1 LRWLRPYPRHRIQ
14 ALQILRIIQEESLK
28 DNTASVLCQVPVD
41 VASFLLNEKRSEIAK
56 IELKQRIN
64 VLMVPNKTLE
74 TPNYKLDAPQARR
87 PAPGQHRSQLQAG
100 RRSGRPDRVTRR
112 AQEPTNK
119 ADPGHQGRLPDAPRP
134 WPCEADREPR
144 NEGRTDNVV
153 AADGNPEGRNPEGQA
168 REARE
173 GRNGRGRNGRGPR
186 ADGENRNAAG
196 DTRQSQL
203 GFAEGDNHQRDGAL
217 EQAITDEGVQA
228 PSPRTENG
236 EPREKRNRDRY
247 GRERGPRGD
256 RSENEERPDLRIPV
270 QPAKV
275 TNDEVAAETTE
286 QASTTAPVTERA
298 PVAALSVVP
307 TKASPVTVTAAPLAR
322 MPSVTP
328 FSLPTDALQAVAVS
342 SGLQWVNSDETKVA
356 AVQAAIAAEPKAI
369 HVPRER
375 TELLQIETGP
385 LVLVETRRDLRNM
398 TLPFEQPPSA

>member
-1 LRWLRPYPRHRIQ
+1 
-14 ALQILRIIQEESLK
+14 LQILRIIQEESLK

-41 VASFLLNEKRSEIAK
+41 VASFLLNEKRTEIAK

-64 VLMVPNKTLE
+64 VLLVPNKTLE
-74 TPNYKLDAPQARR
+74 TPNYKLERLKHDDPRLDNIEASYKMADEVEDPTASRAARR
-87 PAPGQHRSQLQAG
+87 SPPTSRRPSSRACCRTHRHPVAAAQPAP
-100 RRSGRPDRVTRR
+100 
-112 AQEPTNK
+112 
-119 ADPGHQGRLPDAPRP
+119 AP
-134 WPCEADREPR
+134 
-144 NEGRTDNVV
+144 VV
-153 AADGNPEGRNPEGQA
+153 ATPV
-168 REARE
+168 
-173 GRNGRGRNGRGPR
+173 R
-186 ADGENRNAAG
+186 AAVPG